1 MSRIISLSVLLIL
14 STLVH
19 AEPKVIF
26 DSGRTI
32 NADRYLSA
40 EQKPSFPK
48 RKPSITSLITP
59 ITPEMSVGK
68 VERRNVELPY
78 LPSPLFLVGTDKI
91 SINWLSQHRQALIK
105 AGAVGLIVNSKSAS
119 DIQQV
124 IHTAK
129 GLQIS
134 PASGSDLAKQLNL
147 HHYPILITR
156 TQIAQ

>member
-1 MSRIISLSVLLIL
+1 MSRMISLSVLLMV

-32 NADRYLSA
+32 NADRYLSTEKKA
-40 EQKPSFPK
+40 QLPK
-48 RKPSITSLITP
+48 RKPNITSLISPT
-59 ITPEMSVGK
+59 TPEMTVGK
-68 VERRNVELPY
+68 VKRRNISLPY
-78 LPSPLFLVGTDKI
+78 LPSPLFLVGADKI
-91 SINWLSQHRQALIK
+91 SINWLSRHREALIK
-105 AGAVGLIVNSKSAS
+105 VGAVGLIVNSKSAS
-119 DIQQV
+119 DLQQV
-124 IHTAK
+124 IHAAS

-134 PASGSDLAKQLNL
+134 PASGSDLAKQLDL